1 MDIDYKI
8 DDFNNF
14 CIWVGILDKK
24 ETYDYHK
31 VLFQFI
37 DDSAYLNHIQRT
49 IVMAREGYIEK
60 TKEKSTVYIF
70 YMKNGDISIIN
81 QEQIMGT
88 FAYRRLYIEAM
99 YCINK
104 VIKNKKHKEIHNT
117 FKEYRDYLEEYMAY
131 YAPHL
136 LP

>member
-1 MDIDYKI
+1 MDIDYQV
-8 DDFNNF
+8 DDFDNF
-14 CIWVGILDKK
+14 CIWVGILEKNDLL
-24 ETYDYHK
+24 DYQN

-37 DDSAYLNHIQRT
+37 DDPMYLKQISAAIK
-49 IVMAREGYIEK
+49 MAREGYIEK

-70 YMKNGDISIIN
+70 YMKNGEVSIIN
-81 QEQIMGT
+81 QEQLMGT

>member
-1 MDIDYKI
+1 MDIDYQV
-8 DDFNNF
+8 DDFDNF
-14 CIWVGILDKK
+14 CIWVGILEKNDIL
-24 ETYDYHK
+24 DYQN

-37 DDSAYLNHIQRT
+37 DDPMYLKQISAAIK
-49 IVMAREGYIEK
+49 MAREGYIEK

-70 YMKNGDISIIN
+70 YMKNGEVSIIN
-81 QEQIMGT
+81 QEQLMGT

-104 VIKNKKHKEIHNT
+104 VIKNKKHKEVHAT
-117 FKEYRDYLEEYMAY
+117 FIEYRDYLEEYMAY
-131 YAPHL
+131 YSPHL

>member
-1 MDIDYKI
+1 MDIDYKV

-14 CIWVGILDKK
+14 CIWIGILDKNDIS
-24 ETYDYHK
+24 DYQNI
-31 VLFQFI
+31 LFQFI
-37 DDSAYLNHIQRT
+37 DDPIYLNHIQRT
-49 IVMAREGYIEK
+49 IKMAREGYIEK
-60 TKEKSTVYIF
+60 TKEKSTVFIF
-70 YMKNGDISIIN
+70 YMKNGDVSIIN
-81 QEQIMGT
+81 YEQLLET
-88 FAYRRLYIEAM
+88 NAYRKLYIEAM

-104 VIKNKKHKEIHNT
+104 VIKNKKHKEIHAT

>member
-14 CIWVGILDKK
+14 CICVGILEKTDS
-24 ETYDYHK
+24 TDYQSL
-31 VLFQFI
+31 LFQFI
-37 DDSAYLNHIQRT
+37 NDPMYLKQINKT
-49 IVMAREGYIEK
+49 IKMAREGYIEK

-81 QEQIMGT
+81 QEQLMGT

-104 VIKNKKHKEIHNT
+104 VIKNKKHKEIHAT